1 MNEFLQDYKQTK
13 LFVDIENQIKNGT
26 FSHSNLIVCDDDFT
40 AKLFSKLI
48 AMTILCERNEACS
61 VCSHCLQVLSEVHA
75 DLFVFPKGK
84 NFVVLDSEQIIEKA
98 YTKPI
103 HSDKKVFL
111 INDFDNA
118 NVASQNKVLKIFE
131 EPSENTFF
139 VLNAKNSRKILPTI
153 KSRMQIINI
162 PAFSLLELKQILQ
175 KHNLTSS
182 EVVLSFSNG
191 FLGQALSLLENK
203 NFISSYDF
211 VLDTIKNM
219 QSSKDLIKFSPTLA
233 DKNTFVL
240 KLEIFER
247 VFRNILVFKTGKKN
261 LLDEIEVLNIQNIE
275 KEFSVNAI
283 IKILNK
289 IIEAKTYFEAN
300 VNLNSICD
308 ELLLGI
314 LEVKYLWK

>member
-13 LFVDIENQIKNGT
+13 MFAKIENQIKNGT
-26 FSHSNLIVCDDDFT
+26 FSHSNLIVCDDEFT

-48 AMTILCERNEACS
+48 AMTILCENNSACG
-61 VCSHCLQVLSEVHA
+61 VCSHCKQVLSEVHA

-84 NFVVLDSEQIIEKA
+84 NFVVSDSEQIIEKA

-118 NVASQNKVLKIFE
+118 NMASQNKVLKIFE
-131 EPSENTFF
+131 EPSQNTYFI
-139 VLNAKNSRKILPTI
+139 LNAKNSRKILPTI
-153 KSRMQIINI
+153 KSRMQIVNI
-162 PAFSLLELKQILQ
+162 PAFSLEEIKQILTE
-175 KHNLTSS
+175 HDLVSS

-191 FLGQALSLLENK
+191 FLGHALSLNENK

-211 VLDTIKNM
+211 VLSTLKDM
-219 QSSKDLIKFSPTLA
+219 QSSKDIIKFSPILA
-233 DKNTFVL
+233 DKNTFIL

-247 VFRNILVFKTGKKN
+247 VFRNMLVYKAGKKEI
-261 LLDEIEVLNIQNIE
+261 LSEIEVLNIQSIE
-275 KEFSVNAI
+275 NNFSLNAI
-283 IKILNK
+283 LKILEK
-289 IIEAKTYFEAN
+289 LIKAKTYFDAN